1 MTDLTGRRSP
11 ARTDLHVRDIQK
23 DPPALPMQTRELPVG
38 SVDTQKRT
46 VKVVFTTGAAVKRR
60 RWAGWDTAVPFEEI
74 LEVSRSAI
82 NLDRLNAG
90 APALDSH
97 SAYSTSAQ
105 VGVVERAWIEG
116 GEGRALIRFPREG
129 LDANADR
136 MFALVSDGIIRNV
149 SVGYAI
155 DEVRVVEPQKKG
167 EVEKRIITRWTPFEV
182 SFVTIPAD
190 AGAQVRGAEETFPVV
205 ISRATQHTVRN
216 MKGSTSMDIH
226 EANQNDDDAVVAS
239 RSDENNH
246 QGDRRALEFYEMA
259 AQRGLPAEFARKHIG
274 AGSTMKAFRLAIL
287 DEMAAAGSRA
297 NISSRSG
304 DGASATLDNPDFLA
318 RSIEDAIVAR
328 MSGKRP
334 EGAAMELMGRTVLD
348 MGAMLVQARGERPIW
363 NNRDRLLT
371 QVMQRSGGMQSTS
384 DLPILLTS
392 AGNRVLNDAYRVAQT
407 PLINIAKRR
416 EAVDFRALTTI
427 KLSEAPRL
435 SEVKEGGEVTHGA
448 RSEAKESFKL
458 KTYAKIFALSRQ
470 AIIND
475 DLGAFADSNAAFGRA
490 AAQTEADVLVSLLT
504 ANSGNGVNLDDGS
517 PLYGTGASRGNKA
530 AAGGAISAS
539 TLDAARQALRGMKD
553 IDGKTAINVTPK
565 HLVVGPAKETEAEQ
579 FLATTLY
586 PNQPSGV
593 NPFAGKLTLS
603 VDPRLSGN
611 AWRLFADPTEVA
623 TILVAYLNGADG
635 PIVETRLG
643 WDVLGVE
650 VRAVLDFGCGVND
663 FRGTYLNPGN

>member
-1 MTDLTGRRSP
+1 MTDVTRRRLP
-11 ARTDLHVRDIQK
+11 AARTNSHVRQGTTAN
-23 DPPALPMQTRELPVG
+23 DPQSLPMQTRELPVG
-38 SVDTQKRT
+38 AIDAQKRT
-46 VKVVFTTGAAVKRR
+46 VKVTFTTGAAVKRT
-60 RWAGWDTAVPFEEI
+60 RWAGWDASVPFEEI

-97 SAYSTSAQ
+97 SAYSTSTQ
-105 VGVVERAWIEG
+105 VGVVERAWIEN
-116 GEGRALIRFPREG
+116 GEGRALIRFPSEG
-129 LDANADR
+129 VDENSDR
-136 MFALVSDGIIRNV
+136 MFALVSEGIIRNV

-167 EVEKRIITRWTPFEV
+167 EIEKRIITRWTPFEV

-190 AGAQVRGAEETFPVV
+190 AGAQVRGAEGTFPVI
-205 ISRATQHTVRN
+205 ISRANQQNLKEGN
-216 MKGSTSMDIH
+216 MDDEI
-226 EANQNDDDAVVAS
+226 QNDDLT
-239 RSDENNH
+239 RSVDDTTTTGA
-246 QGDRRALEFYEMA
+246 QDTRSALEFYEIA
-259 AQRGLPAEFARKHIG
+259 ARHHLPAEFARQHIATG
-274 AGSTMKAFRLAIL
+274 TTAKAFRLAVL
-287 DEMAAAGSRA
+287 NETAAMASRM
-297 NISSRSG
+297 NISGRSG
-304 DGASATLDNPDFLA
+304 SNENSATLDNPDFLA
-318 RSIEDAIVAR
+318 RSIEDVLVAR

-334 EGAAMELMGRTVLD
+334 EGAATELMGRTVLD
-348 MGAMLVQARGERPIW
+348 MGAMLMQARGERPIW

-371 QVMQRSGGMQSTS
+371 QVMMARGGMQSTS

-392 AGNRVLNDAYRVAQT
+392 AGNRVLNDAYQVART
-407 PLINIAKRR
+407 PLMNIAKRR
-416 EAVDFRALTTI
+416 EAVDFRMLTTA

-435 SEVKEGGEVTHGA
+435 VEVVEGGEVKHGP
-448 RSEAKESFKL
+448 RSDSKESFKV
-458 KTYAKIFALSRQ
+458 KTYARIFALTRQ

-490 AAQTEADVLVSLLT
+490 AAQTEADLIVGLLT
-504 ANSGNGVNLDDGS
+504 ANSGNGTNLDDGS
-517 PLYGTGASRGNKA
+517 PLYGTGATRLNKA
-530 AAGGAISAS
+530 AAGGAINAT

-553 IDGKTAINVTPK
+553 IDGKTPINVTPK

-593 NPFAGKLTLS
+593 NPFAGKLMLS
-603 VDPRLSGN
+603 VDPRLTGS
-611 AWRLFADPTEVA
+611 AWRLFADPSEVA
-623 TILVAYLNGADG
+623 TIVVAYLNGADG
-635 PIVETRLG
+635 PMVETRLG

>member
-1 MTDLTGRRSP
+1 MTDVTHRRSP
-11 ARTDLHVRDIQK
+11 ARTNSHVRQRASAN
-23 DPPALPMQTRELPVG
+23 DPQALPMQTRELPVG
-38 SVDTQKRT
+38 PIDSQKRT
-46 VKVVFTTGAAVKRR
+46 VNVPFTTGAAVKRT
-60 RWAGWDTAVPFEEI
+60 RWAGWDASVPFEEI

-97 SAYSTSAQ
+97 SAYSTATQ
-105 VGVVERAWIEG
+105 VGVVERAWIEN
-116 GEGRALIRFPREG
+116 GEGCALIRFPSEG
-129 LDANADR
+129 VDENSDR
-136 MFALVSDGIIRNV
+136 MFALVSEGIIRNV

-155 DEVRVVEPQKKG
+155 DAVRVVEPQKTG
-167 EVEKRIITRWTPFEV
+167 EIEKRIITRWTPFEV

-190 AGAQVRGAEETFPVV
+190 AGAQVRGAEGTFPLI
-205 ISRATQHTVRN
+205 ISRENPRN
-216 MKGSTSMDIH
+216 LKEGKM
-226 EANQNDDDAVVAS
+226 ENDEIQTDDLTRSGDDTTAS
-239 RSDENNH
+239 GAQDS
-246 QGDRRALEFYEMA
+246 RRALDFYEIA
-259 AQRGLPAEFARKHIG
+259 ARHNLPAEFARRHIATG
-274 AGSTMKAFRLAIL
+274 TTIKAFRLAVL
-287 DEMAAAGSRA
+287 DETAAVASRM

-304 DGASATLDNPDFLA
+304 DENGATLDNPDFLS
-318 RSIEDAIVAR
+318 RSIESAIVSR
-328 MSGKRP
+328 MTGKRP
-334 EGAAMELMGRTVLD
+334 EGAATELMGRTLLD

-363 NNRDRLLT
+363 NNKDRLLT
-371 QVMQRSGGMQSTS
+371 QILSRSGGMQSTS
-384 DLPILLTS
+384 DFPNLLAS

-407 PLINIAKRR
+407 PLMNIAKRR
-416 EAVDFRALTTI
+416 DAVDFRPLTAI

-435 SEVKEGGEVTHGA
+435 SEVKEGGEVTHGS
-448 RSEAKESFKL
+448 RSEAKESFRL
-458 KTYAKIFALSRQ
+458 KTYAKIFALSRP

-490 AAQTEADVLVSLLT
+490 AAQTEADLLVSLLT

-517 PLYGTGASRGNKA
+517 PLYSTGATRANKA
-530 AAGGAISAS
+530 ATGGAISAT

-553 IDGKTAINVTPK
+553 IDGKTPINVTPK
-565 HLVVGPAKETEAEQ
+565 HLVVPPAKETEAEQ
-579 FLATTLY
+579 FLATMLY

-593 NPFAGKLTLS
+593 NPFAGKLMLS

-623 TILVAYLNGADG
+623 TIVIAYLNGAEG
-635 PIVETRLG
+635 PMVETRLG

>member
-1 MTDLTGRRSP
+1 MTDETRRRLP
-11 ARTDLHVRDIQK
+11 AARSHSHVRQRTTAS
-23 DPPALPMQTRELPVG
+23 DPQALPMQTRELPVG
-38 SVDTQKRT
+38 AIDAQKRT
-46 VKVVFTTGAAVKRR
+46 VKVTFTTGAAVKRT
-60 RWAGWDTAVPFEEI
+60 RWAGWDASVPFEEI

-97 SAYSTSAQ
+97 SAYSTSTQ
-105 VGVVERAWIEG
+105 VGVVERAWIEN
-116 GEGRALIRFPREG
+116 GEGRALIRFPSEG
-129 LDANADR
+129 VDENSDR
-136 MFALVSDGIIRNV
+136 MFALVSEGIIRNV

-167 EVEKRIITRWTPFEV
+167 EIEKRIITRWTPFEV

-190 AGAQVRGAEETFPVV
+190 AGAQVRGAEGTFPVM
-205 ISRATQHTVRN
+205 ISRTNHRN
-216 MKGSTSMDIH
+216 LKEGNMENDEI
-226 EANQNDDDAVVAS
+226 QNDDATRSVDDATPTGAQ
-239 RSDENNH
+239 DA
-246 QGDRRALEFYEMA
+246 RRALEFYEIA
-259 AQRGLPAEFARKHIG
+259 ARHHLPAEFARQHIATG
-274 AGSTMKAFRLAIL
+274 ATTKAFRLAVL
-287 DEMAAAGSRA
+287 SETAAMASRM
-297 NISSRSG
+297 NISGRSG
-304 DGASATLDNPDFLA
+304 DNENNATLDNPDFLA

-392 AGNRVLNDAYRVAQT
+392 AGNRVLNDAYRVART
-407 PLINIAKRR
+407 PLMNIAKRR

-530 AAGGAISAS
+530 AAGGAITAL

>member
-1 MTDLTGRRSP
+1 
-11 ARTDLHVRDIQK
+11 
-23 DPPALPMQTRELPVG
+23 
-38 SVDTQKRT
+38 
-46 VKVVFTTGAAVKRR
+46 
-60 RWAGWDTAVPFEEI
+60 
-74 LEVSRSAI
+74 
-82 NLDRLNAG
+82 
-90 APALDSH
+90 
-97 SAYSTSAQ
+97 
-105 VGVVERAWIEG
+105 
-116 GEGRALIRFPREG
+116 
-129 LDANADR
+129 

-475 DLGAFADSNAAFGRA
+475 DLGAFADSMRPLAVR
-490 AAQTEADVLVSLLT
+490 QLRRRQMSLL
-504 ANSGNGVNLDDGS
+504 
-517 PLYGTGASRGNKA
+517 
-530 AAGGAISAS
+530 
-539 TLDAARQALRGMKD
+539 
-553 IDGKTAINVTPK
+553 
-565 HLVVGPAKETEAEQ
+565 
-579 FLATTLY
+579 
-586 PNQPSGV
+586 
-593 NPFAGKLTLS
+593 
-603 VDPRLSGN
+603 
-611 AWRLFADPTEVA
+611 
-623 TILVAYLNGADG
+623 AY
-635 PIVETRLG
+635 
-643 WDVLGVE
+643 
-650 VRAVLDFGCGVND
+650 
-663 FRGTYLNPGN
+663 